1 MCAAVFL
8 VVGLPVAGALIVVI
22 ARRFLPGDGGH
33 SPREGLSMTPTPVS
47 HAPGVAL
54 AAIGTLGFG
63 AVLGPEAPVI
73 ALGSA
78 VGMAAM
84 LLVRIGDPRASAV
97 ISTAGSF
104 SAISALF
111 GGPLVAGVLLVEGGL
126 ALGTKLLPVLL
137 PGLVS
142 AAIGYTIFIGLG
154 DWGGL
159 ESAGLTVPNLP
170 AYDGTHVYDLGI
182 GVVVGLVAA
191 IVVAAVHLLGDRV
204 HGHRGRYGMPAL
216 LLAGGLA
223 VGLLAELGDL
233 LGATSQEILFSGQA
247 AVPDVVDEDSTKV
260 LIVIIVTKFLAY
272 GVSLGCGFRG
282 GPIFPAIFLG
292 VALSSLAVVWFDT
305 SPTLAIA
312 IGTAAGMAA
321 QARLLIAPIL
331 FASLLVGSAG
341 LDTVPAAVLAA
352 AAAWIVS
359 TGLQR
364 RMHAGDPSP
373 TPAGAPA
380 P

>member
-1 MCAAVFL
+1 M
-8 VVGLPVAGALIVVI
+8 P
-22 ARRFLPGDGGH
+22 D
-33 SPREGLSMTPTPVS
+33 
-47 HAPGVAL
+47 
-54 AAIGTLGFG
+54 
-63 AVLGPEAPVI
+63 
-73 ALGSA
+73 
-78 VGMAAM
+78 
-84 LLVRIGDPRASAV
+84 
-97 ISTAGSF
+97 
-104 SAISALF
+104 
-111 GGPLVAGVLLVEGGL
+111 
-126 ALGTKLLPVLL
+126 
-137 PGLVS
+137 
-142 AAIGYTIFIGLG
+142 
-154 DWGGL
+154 
-159 ESAGLTVPNLP
+159 LP
-170 AYDGTHVYDLGI
+170 AYEGTHVYDLGI
-182 GVVVGLVAA
+182 GVVVGVVAA

-223 VGLLAELGDL
+223 VGLLAQLADL

-247 AVPDVVDEDSTKV
+247 AVPDVVDEDSTRV

-341 LDTVPAAVLAA
+341 LDTVPAAVMAA

-359 TGLQR
+359 TGLER